1 MDKTTIKNFA
11 VKARNKLIEQVK
23 QRAFYIGI
31 KEDEIVQPRE
41 ESSDSITIGERILNK
56 KEVEQRKELIQQIEE
71 KGYEQ
76 VMDEVA
82 YTWFNRFVALRYM
95 EVNDYLPTGVR
106 VLSSVDGQQA
116 EPNIIREALNVDL
129 DIEEEKVYQYQDNND
144 MEGLYKYLLIQQCNS
159 LHEIMPFIFE
169 EIADY
174 TEILLPDNLL
184 AEGSVINELVIEI
197 EEDDWKEGVEIIG
210 WLYQYYISEKKDEV
224 IQAKKKYKKEEIPF
238 ATQLFTPDWIV
249 RYMVQ
254 NSLGRYWLESHPDEE
269 LKEKW
274 EYYLENPNPE
284 DDWEEKLEPYIN
296 KEMKV
301 EDIKVFDPAC
311 GSGHILV
318 YVFDVLFQIYERAG
332 YVKREISRMIIENN
346 LYGLDID
353 DRAYQLACLSVAM
366 KGREYNRRF
375 FKDIKRNGL
384 ELNIASIQETNNFTE
399 EDIVYLAG
407 EDEGENYD
415 KTKKFIEQFKD
426 AKIYGSL
433 IEIKEFDKEFLDNRL
448 KEIKEKVAENLF
460 GNTAKEKIINILPD
474 LIKQAEIMQDVYD
487 VLVTNPPYLESR
499 YMNSVLKKFIKKHYP
514 QTKRDLFSAFMD
526 YTFKRVH
533 GKGHLAFMSPFVWMF
548 IKSYKGLRDIIISDK
563 TITSLVQL
571 EYSAFAEA
579 TVPICTFTMR
589 NTHVK
594 VSGEYIKLSDFAGS
608 ENQSIKTL
616 EAVKDYESEYRYRSL
631 SDNFKKIPYSPIS
644 YWVSD
649 KVRDVF
655 QKGTPLGK
663 ISKPRQGIATSDN
676 NRFLR
681 QWHEV
686 NMERIGFDFKDRE
699 QAVESGFKWFPY
711 NKGGKFRK
719 WFGNNQYLVNWE
731 DDGAEIKEYAS
742 SLYKNYTRTIKNIPF
757 FFRESITWSFIS
769 SSKFG
774 VRYSPKGFIFDV
786 AGSSVFPPKDKTYY
800 LTAFMCSKLAFE
812 FLKIQNPTLN
822 FQVGNISNLPIII
835 PEDSGIKEEIEELTK
850 ENIEISKTDWDF
862 FETSWDFKQHPLL
875 EHKNEATTIEEA
887 FNNWAEFAE
896 EQFYQ
901 LKENEEKLNEIFIDI
916 YGLEDELDPEV
927 EEKDVTVR
935 KADRERDIKSFIS
948 YAVGCMLGR
957 YSLDVEG
964 LAYAGGEFDESK
976 YQTFKPNESGI
987 IPICKD
993 EYFEDDIVTLFI
1005 EFLKVTFGEE
1015 NLEEN
1020 LQFVVDALPG
1030 RSKDLRVRLRKYFLT
1045 KSRFYKDHT
1054 RRYNKRPIYWLFQSD
1069 SRGKAFNAL
1078 IYMHRYDKG
1087 TVSKVRI
1094 DYLHELQKKL
1104 EAEKKRLQGIID
1116 SDMSSSDKAKARKRL
1131 DSIDKDLKELV
1142 EYDKELNHVA
1152 NQQIEIDLDDGV
1164 KENYPKFEDVLAK
1177 I

>member
-1 MDKTTIKNFA
+1 MDKTAIKNFA

-116 EPNIIREALNVDL
+116 EPDIIREALNVNL

-144 MEGLYKYLLIQQCNS
+144 TEGLYKYLLIQQCNS

-184 AEGSVINELVIEI
+184 AEGSVINELVTEI

-210 WLYQYYISEKKDEV
+210 WLYQFYISEKKDEV

-433 IEIKEFDKEFLDNRL
+433 IDIEEFDKEFLENRL
-448 KEIKEKVAENLF
+448 
-460 GNTAKEKIINILPD
+460 EKIKDRPAEDLFEAQSREKILYFLPY
-474 LIKQAEIMQDVYD
+474 LIKQAEIMNDIYD
-487 VLVTNPPYLESR
+487 VLVTNPPYIGSR
-499 YMNSVLKKFIKKHYP
+499 YMNSKLKKFIRNNYP
-514 QTKRDLFSAFMD
+514 DCRRDLFAAFVK
-526 YTFKRVH
+526 YSFKFVH
-533 GKGHLAFMSPFVWMF
+533 KSGQLGFMSPFVWMF
-548 IKSYKGLRDIIISDK
+548 ISSYEDFRTTIVEEK
-563 TITSLVQL
+563 TISSLIQL
-571 EYSAFAEA
+571 EYSGFAEA
-579 TVPICTFTMR
+579 TVPICTFTLR
-589 NTHVK
+589 N
-594 VSGEYIKLSDFAGS
+594 SFLELPGEYVKLSDFSGVK
-608 ENQSIKTL
+608 NQSIKTL
-616 EAVKDYESEYRYRSL
+616 EAVKNPSVYYRYTSY
-631 SDNFKKIPYSPIS
+631 SNKFTKISSTPIA
-644 YWVSD
+644 YWASD
-649 KVRDVF
+649 KVRNIF
-655 QKGTPLGK
+655 EKGTSLSN
-663 ISKPRQGIATSDN
+663 ISKPRQGLATGKN
-676 NRFLR
+676 KRFLR
-681 QWHEV
+681 LWSEV
-686 NMERIGFDFKDRE
+686 NINKIGFGLKNK
-699 QAVESGFKWFPY
+699 VEAKKTNLTWFPY

-719 WFGNNQYLVNWE
+719 WYGNSEYIINWKN
-731 DDGAEIKEYAS
+731 DGAALKKFEGSVLRNTDFYFKQG
-742 SLYKNYTRTIKNIPF
+742 
-757 FFRESITWSFIS
+757 ITWTDIS

-774 VRYSPKGFIFDV
+774 VRYTPVGYLFDV
-786 AGSSVFPPKDKTYY
+786 SGSSVFPSEEELHYITG
-800 LTAFMCSKLAFE
+800 LLCSKLAYE
-812 FLKIQNPTLN
+812 FLVILNPTMH
-822 FQVGNISNLPIII
+822 FQVGNISDLPIIK
-835 PEDSGIKEEIEELTK
+835 PKDNELKEKIEELVQQ
-850 ENIEISKTDWDF
+850 NIQIAKNDWDS
-862 FETSWDFKQHPLL
+862 FETSWNFKQHPLL
-875 EHKNEATTIEEA
+875 EHKNGATKIEEA

-896 EQFYQ
+896 NQFYE
-901 LKENEEKLNEIFIDI
+901 LKENEEELNRIFIDI

-927 EEKDVTVR
+927 EEKDVTIR

-957 YSLDVEG
+957 YSLDVER

-993 EYFEDDIVTLFI
+993 EYFEDDIVTRFI

-1015 NLEEN
+1015 NLEDN
-1020 LQFVVDALPG
+1020 LQFIVDALPG
-1030 RSKDLRVRLRKYFLT
+1030 RSKDPRERLRKYFLT

-1142 EYDKELNHVA
+1142 EYDKKLNHVA